1 MSKDIKIITINLG
14 STSTKIAYS
23 INNEFVLRESIP
35 HAAEEL
41 QKCSNYN
48 EQYPIRRKA
57 IERFLESHNIRLNEL
72 DAIATRGGMTEP
84 IVGGTWQINEE
95 MLAQTKTGEYG
106 NHPTNLGPWIAYDLC
121 NESDHAVP
129 MTTDTPSMDEMDP
142 IARYSG
148 LPEIPRISCIQA
160 LNTKAMSRYYAEQ
173 KGMRFEDARLVT
185 VMLGGG
191 ISVSAIRD
199 GKIVDAPDSLEGEGT
214 FSNNRCCSVPVG
226 RLIKLCY
233 SGKYTLPEMLRH
245 INGEAGLVA
254 YLGTTDIRE
263 IIARI
268 EKGDQTAKEVVDAMC
283 YQTAKDIG
291 AMSTVLQG
299 DVDAILLVGGM
310 ANAEYIVERIRER
323 VDFIAPVIVMT
334 GEREMEALT
343 GGAYE
348 ALTGSRELQ
357 QFRAT
362 VNDGGGNVQE
372 F

>member
-1 MSKDIKIITINLG
+1 MSKDIRIITINLG

-23 INNEFVLRESIP
+23 INNTFVLRESIP
-35 HAAEEL
+35 HPVDKLKECA
-41 QKCSNYN
+41 SYN
-48 EQYPIRRKA
+48 DQYPLRREA
-57 IERFLESHNIRLNEL
+57 IEQFLKEHDILLDEL

-121 NESDHAVP
+121 RESDHAIP

-173 KGMRFEDARLVT
+173 RGMRFEDARLVT

-191 ISVSAIRD
+191 ISVSVIRD

-214 FSNNRCCSVPVG
+214 FSNNRCCGVPVG

-245 INGEAGLVA
+245 INGEAGLLA

-263 IIARI
+263 ILHRI
-268 EKGDQTAKEVVDAMC
+268 EEGDETAREVMDAMC

-310 ANAEYIVERIRER
+310 ANAEYIVNRIRER
-323 VDFIAPVIVMT
+323 VEFIAPVVVMT

-348 ALTGSRELQ
+348 ALTGKRELQ
-357 QFRAT
+357 QFVPTR
-362 VNDGGGNVQE
+362 
-372 F
+372 

>member
-23 INNEFVLRESIP
+23 INNEFVLRENIP
-35 HAAEEL
+35 HPIEKIKECAT
-41 QKCSNYN
+41 YN
-48 EQYPIRRKA
+48 DQYYLRREA
-57 IERFLESHNIRLNEL
+57 IEQFLKEHNISLDSL
-72 DAIATRGGMTEP
+72 DAIASRGGMTEP
-84 IVGGTWQINEE
+84 INGGTWQVNEE

-121 NESDHAVP
+121 QKSDHAIP
-129 MTTDTPSMDEMDP
+129 MTTDTPSMDEMDA

-173 KGMRFEDARLVT
+173 HGMKFSDARLVT

-214 FSNNRCCSVPVG
+214 FSNNRCCGVPIG

-233 SGKYTLPEMLRH
+233 SGQYTLPQMLKH
-245 INGEAGLVA
+245 INGEAGLFA

-263 IIARI
+263 ILRRI
-268 EKGDQTAKEVVDAMC
+268 ENGDQKAKEVIDAMC

-291 AMSTVLQG
+291 AMSTALLG
-299 DVDAILLVGGM
+299 KVDAILLVGGM
-310 ANAEYIVERIRER
+310 ANADYIVERIRER
-323 VDFIAPVIVMT
+323 VGFIAPVVVMT
-334 GEREMEALT
+334 GEREMEALA

-348 ALTGSRELQ
+348 ALTGQRKLQ
-357 QFRAT
+357 QFIPGNKIAK
-362 VNDGGGNVQE
+362 NDC
-372 F
+372 